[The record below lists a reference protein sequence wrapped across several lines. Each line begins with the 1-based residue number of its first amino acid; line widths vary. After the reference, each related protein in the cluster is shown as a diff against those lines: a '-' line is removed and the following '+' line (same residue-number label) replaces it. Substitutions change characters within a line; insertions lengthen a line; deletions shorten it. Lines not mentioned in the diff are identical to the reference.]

1 MNYTANKYDCKALLG
16 VALLIFSAFLF
27 TVRAYADDYD
37 VVRIPNFWFDR
48 KYVYVAK
55 NVSPRSSSLTSV
67 TISYDSLSDLVYY
80 CNEHG
85 LSTTLAYNTS
95 MKVYVGFVSSKA
107 LDVSK
112 FGTTTLHGLLCNSA
126 GKVYIAERP
135 AAGGNSTT
143 NNTYNFNQTIIN
155 NHTPSSG
162 GRPTTPSVS
171 SSWTDRNLQEK
182 IYQSLEYIYQCVD
195 LANGYLSNNGWIAI
209 DIRNT
214 IQKNVVPAIEA
225 VNKNLISFKDSTV
238 TNLNALYTI
247 TEYNYVTSLSQ
258 LDVLNR
264 LYSGVTSIDSRLDSV
279 INNGAVQ
286 VNTSSIDA
294 RLDKLISMY
303 SKVNCVVLDTA
314 AVNGGQIKSAVGGEL
329 KDVVFWGSARRQNPH
344 LLTMPLNYTLS
355 DAPVTLGAPELRSI
369 PLGASIPA
377 YISADP
383 VLAAGVWKSGST
395 YYLSDTYNAVTGE
408 YVQRIK
414 SIVFDGS
421 ENWVRSIRAND
432 ASLFSVSCIPDNT
445 LSMPMW
451 SSRYGFKTYTS
462 AFDLADDSTKTV
474 TSGYFS
480 HYGKYIRFQDSST
493 SLDGWKKWLS
503 IKYKAG
509 EPLEVWY
516 ALAGES
522 VTTYLD
528 LRPTIAIPEGDSTI
542 SADMLR
548 ITAKYETYDSYTQT
562 ADIIAAINNIPP
574 YDDSGLIAAITN
586 MSRPTVTTDLTE
598 ITTRLDDILGELR
611 STSGSATCEHSYA
624 QDMEQD
630 ATCTLP
636 GLMISTCAKCG
647 DSYSEIV
654 DPLGHDWVVSSHVD
668 AVTDPETGEET
679 ASAYDVYTC
688 SRCGQTYE
696 DHSGDGAPDEDYSN
710 TSISKLVVQVFSKLG
725 TFAGKLIGFFVHLLD
740 KALTSVDNVI
750 SKFNDYTAQIGGFGG
765 AYPSWL
771 TGFWAIIPMEL
782 QTALTFAVICMALG
796 AVGRK
801 LFFS

>member
-1 MNYTANKYDCKALLG
+1 MKRMF
-16 VALLIFSAFLF
+16 VFLIACFLCFS
-27 TVRAYADDYD
+27 T
-37 VVRIPNFWFDR
+37 
-48 KYVYVAK
+48 
-55 NVSPRSSSLTSV
+55 V
-67 TISYDSLSDLVYY
+67 TISYAAVPAFDNTQWLELPSGFGGGSHNYPQSTVVTYSDLKAIRLQV
-80 CNEHG
+80 NSW
-85 LSTTLAYNTS
+85 LSEGQYKGFRGTASISYNGSTYFIQLVQGGIAYR
-95 MKVYVGFVSSKA
+95 
-107 LDVSK
+107 
-112 FGTTTLHGLLCNSA
+112 LCNSS
-126 GKVYIAERP
+126 
-135 AAGGNSTT
+135 GGLYRTESEFDDKPTTSTGSS
-143 NNTYNFNQTIIN
+143 TYDFNQTIIN
-155 NHTPSSG
+155 NHAPSSG
-162 GRPTTPSVS
+162 GTITTPSVS
-171 SSWTDRNLQEK
+171 SSWSDRNLQEK

-247 TEYNYVTSLSQ
+247 TEYSYIASLSQ

-264 LYSGVTSIDSRLDSV
+264 LYSGVSSIDSRLDSV
-279 INNGAVQ
+279 ISNGAVQ

-303 SKVNCVVLDTA
+303 SKVNSVVLDTA

-369 PLGASIPA
+369 PLGSSIPA

-542 SADMLR
+542 SAEMLR

-562 ADIIAAINNIPP
+562 ADIIAAINNLQVGVLP
-574 YDDSGLIAAITN
+574 
-586 MSRPTVTTDLTE
+586 DLDP
-598 ITTRLDDILGELR
+598 IVSRLDTLINKSQATVVNVVTNNTYLTNVYQLDDENDVADR
-611 STSGSATCEHSYA
+611 SKEGIEKVSGMFKWLWKNAFK
-624 QDMEQD
+624 D
-630 ATCTLP
+630 AFGAADVTKLD
-636 GLMISTCAKCG
+636 GL
-647 DSYSEIV
+647 
-654 DPLGHDWVVSSHVD
+654 L
-668 AVTDPETGEET
+668 
-679 ASAYDVYTC
+679 
-688 SRCGQTYE
+688 
-696 DHSGDGAPDEDYSN
+696 
-710 TSISKLVVQVFSKLG
+710 
-725 TFAGKLIGFFVHLLD
+725 
-740 KALTSVDNVI
+740 
-750 SKFNDYTAQIGGFGG
+750 
-765 AYPSWL
+765 
-771 TGFWAIIPMEL
+771 
-782 QTALTFAVICMALG
+782 
-796 AVGRK
+796 
-801 LFFS
+801 

>member
-1 MNYTANKYDCKALLG
+1 MQG
-16 VALLIFSAFLF
+16 GI
-27 TVRAYADDYD
+27 AY
-37 VVRIPNFWFDR
+37 R
-48 KYVYVAK
+48 
-55 NVSPRSSSLTSV
+55 
-67 TISYDSLSDLVYY
+67 
-80 CNEHG
+80 
-85 LSTTLAYNTS
+85 
-95 MKVYVGFVSSKA
+95 
-107 LDVSK
+107 
-112 FGTTTLHGLLCNSA
+112 LCNSS
-126 GKVYIAERP
+126 
-135 AAGGNSTT
+135 GGLYRTESEFDKPTTSTGSS
-143 NNTYNFNQTIIN
+143 TYDFNQTIIN
-155 NHTPSSG
+155 NHAPSSG
-162 GRPTTPSVS
+162 GTITTPSVS
-171 SSWTDRNLQEK
+171 SSWSDRNLQEK

-247 TEYNYVTSLSQ
+247 TEYSYIASLSQ

-279 INNGAVQ
+279 ISNGAVQ
-286 VNTSSIDA
+286 VNTGSIDA

-303 SKVNCVVLDTA
+303 SKVNSVVLDTA

-329 KDVVFWGSARRQNPH
+329 MDVMFWGNAKRQNPY
-344 LLTMPLNYTLS
+344 LLTSPINYSLS
-355 DAPVTLGAPELRSI
+355 GASVSLGAPELRSI
-369 PLGASIPA
+369 PLGSSIPA
-377 YISADP
+377 YISGDP

-528 LRPTIAIPEGDSTI
+528 LRPTIAIPEGDSSI
-542 SADMLR
+542 SAEMLR

-562 ADIIAAINNIPP
+562 ADIIAAINNLQVGVLP
-574 YDDSGLIAAITN
+574 
-586 MSRPTVTTDLTE
+586 DLDP
-598 ITTRLDDILGELR
+598 IVSRLDTLINKSQATVVNVVTNNTYLTNVYQLDDENDVADR
-611 STSGSATCEHSYA
+611 SKEGIEKVSGMFKWLWKNAFK
-624 QDMEQD
+624 D
-630 ATCTLP
+630 AFGAADVTKLD
-636 GLMISTCAKCG
+636 GL
-647 DSYSEIV
+647 
-654 DPLGHDWVVSSHVD
+654 L
-668 AVTDPETGEET
+668 
-679 ASAYDVYTC
+679 
-688 SRCGQTYE
+688 
-696 DHSGDGAPDEDYSN
+696 
-710 TSISKLVVQVFSKLG
+710 
-725 TFAGKLIGFFVHLLD
+725 
-740 KALTSVDNVI
+740 
-750 SKFNDYTAQIGGFGG
+750 
-765 AYPSWL
+765 
-771 TGFWAIIPMEL
+771 
-782 QTALTFAVICMALG
+782 
-796 AVGRK
+796 
-801 LFFS
+801 

>member
-1 MNYTANKYDCKALLG
+1 MYSTSLKLNCKALICAV
-16 VALLIFSAFLF
+16 VALFLVLLLP
-27 TVRAYADDYD
+27 VRAYAYT
-37 VVRIPNFWFDR
+37 VRKIPSFWWEG
-48 KYVYVAK
+48 K
-55 NVSPRSSSLTSV
+55 NVFFAEGVAPRSSSLSSV
-67 TISYDSLSDLVYY
+67 SVSYDSLADLVYY

-85 LSTTLAYNTS
+85 LSTSLFYNTALS
-95 MKVYVGFVSSKA
+95 VYVGFVNDSAFK
-107 LDVSK
+107 LTTVSVESAC
-112 FGTTTLHGLLCNSA
+112 GLLCNSD
-126 GKVYIAERP
+126 GKVYVAERP
-135 AAGGNSTT
+135 STGGNSTT

-214 IQKNVVPAIEA
+214 IQKNVVPAIET

-264 LYSGVTSIDSRLDSV
+264 LYSGVTSIDSRLDGV

-303 SKVNCVVLDTA
+303 SKVNSVVLDTA

-329 KDVVFWGSARRQNPH
+329 MDVMFWGNAKRQNPY
-344 LLTMPLNYTLS
+344 LYTSPLNYSLS
-355 DAPVTLGAPELRSI
+355 GAPVTLGAPELRSI

-542 SADMLR
+542 SADRLR
-548 ITAKYETYDSYTQT
+548 VTAVYETYDSYTQQ
-562 ADIIAAINNIPP
+562 ADIINAINNIPP
-574 YDDSGLIAAITN
+574 YDDSAVVAAIANLESTL
-586 MSRPTVTTDLTE
+586 SKPAVTVTADLTE
-598 ITTRLDDILGELR
+598 ITSRLDTLIENSASKVENTTINITSDNDAFNVFYITDDSGESQPVTEFAGDLAGA
-611 STSGSATCEHSYA
+611 SGKFLSMLYR
-624 QDMEQD
+624 
-630 ATCTLP
+630 L
-636 GLMISTCAKCG
+636 
-647 DSYSEIV
+647 
-654 DPLGHDWVVSSHVD
+654 
-668 AVTDPETGEET
+668 
-679 ASAYDVYTC
+679 
-688 SRCGQTYE
+688 
-696 DHSGDGAPDEDYSN
+696 
-710 TSISKLVVQVFSKLG
+710 VFSDALNNADSDLG
-725 TFAGKLIGFFVHLLD
+725 SFEDFFTSTEPPQEDTVTQSANGISEEVNVWSTF
-740 KALTSVDNVI
+740 
-750 SKFNDYTAQIGGFGG
+750 
-765 AYPSWL
+765 
-771 TGFWAIIPMEL
+771 
-782 QTALTFAVICMALG
+782 
-796 AVGRK
+796 
-801 LFFS
+801 

>member
-1 MNYTANKYDCKALLG
+1 MKKQLIALWMVILILPSCVSVAHANEGYALADRNFMPESIIASILDMKDSVILDHDPTSGKVEYVSWISYDKLSELSTGWRTGGVIVFNATMNAYFLRISYMPTVSIDGQLKYCALG
-16 VALLIFSAFLF
+16 TSNGYCYGS
-27 TVRAYADDYD
+27 RATEKGDTNID
-37 VVRIPNFWFDR
+37 N
-48 KYVYVAK
+48 
-55 NVSPRSSSLTSV
+55 SV
-67 TISYDSLSDLVYY
+67 TINKTTVVWNRVITSVVGTADKKATDVTTGLKNILDWLSLQV
-80 CNEHG
+80 
-85 LSTTLAYNTS
+85 
-95 MKVYVGFVSSKA
+95 KA
-107 LDVSK
+107 TMIVAD
-112 FGTTTLHGLLCNSA
+112 
-126 GKVYIAERP
+126 
-135 AAGGNSTT
+135 
-143 NNTYNFNQTIIN
+143 Q
-155 NHTPSSG
+155 
-162 GRPTTPSVS
+162 
-171 SSWTDRNLQEK
+171 
-182 IYQSLEYIYQCVD
+182 VD
-195 LANGYLSNNGWIAI
+195 LTNDLLYWIADNFQDMLYAIGKADLLIAQIGI
-209 DIRNT
+209 DQWKELLRLEDFLS
-214 IQKNVVPAIEA
+214 AINYNQIYA
-225 VNKNLISFKDSTV
+225 YYAQNGFFFDILDTV
-238 TNLNALYTI
+238 EKLGA
-247 TEYNYVTSLSQ
+247 
-258 LDVLNR
+258 
-264 LYSGVTSIDSRLDSV
+264 RLDSV

-303 SKVNCVVLDTA
+303 SKVNSVVLDTA

-503 IKYKAG
+503 NKYKAG

-624 QDMEQD
+624 QDM
-630 ATCTLP
+630 
-636 GLMISTCAKCG
+636 
-647 DSYSEIV
+647 
-654 DPLGHDWVVSSHVD
+654 
-668 AVTDPETGEET
+668 
-679 ASAYDVYTC
+679 
-688 SRCGQTYE
+688 
-696 DHSGDGAPDEDYSN
+696 
-710 TSISKLVVQVFSKLG
+710 
-725 TFAGKLIGFFVHLLD
+725 
-740 KALTSVDNVI
+740 
-750 SKFNDYTAQIGGFGG
+750 
-765 AYPSWL
+765 
-771 TGFWAIIPMEL
+771 
-782 QTALTFAVICMALG
+782 
-796 AVGRK
+796 
-801 LFFS
+801 

>member
-1 MNYTANKYDCKALLG
+1 MKRIITAVFLSVLVLRFLCSFAFADGTVIFEEGEKPTFYKDISSASGFDDVGWDGLCDLASFYAGKGIPCSISSFTYAGKTYYAL
-16 VALLIFSAFLF
+16 
-27 TVRAYADDYD
+27 
-37 VVRIPNFWFDR
+37 RI
-48 KYVYVAK
+48 
-55 NVSPRSSSLTSV
+55 T
-67 TISYDSLSDLVYY
+67 
-80 CNEHG
+80 
-85 LSTTLAYNTS
+85 
-95 MKVYVGFVSSKA
+95 
-107 LDVSK
+107 
-112 FGTTTLHGLLCNSA
+112 
-126 GKVYIAERP
+126 GKVYYQVGSYSAVSYTVAGRYMGSVNGPWIAKTNTS
-135 AAGGNSTT
+135 GGNSTT

-238 TNLNALYTI
+238 TNLNAAYTI
-247 TEYNYVTSLSQ
+247 LEYLYDTSRSSLS
-258 LDVLNR
+258 VENR
-264 LYSGVTSIDSRLDSV
+264 IYTGVVGVTSRLDSV

-303 SKVNCVVLDTA
+303 SKVNSVVLDTA

-329 KDVVFWGSARRQNPH
+329 KDVVFWGSARRQNPY

-355 DAPVTLGAPELRSI
+355 DAPVTLGTPELRSI

-480 HYGKYIRFQDSST
+480 HYGKYVRFMDAVG
-493 SLDGWKKWLS
+493 SLDSWKTWLAN
-503 IKYKAG
+503 KYKAG

-528 LRPTIAIPEGDSTI
+528 LRPTIAIPEGGSTI
-542 SADMLR
+542 SAEMLR

-562 ADIIAAINNIPP
+562 ADIIAAINNLQVGVLP
-574 YDDSGLIAAITN
+574 
-586 MSRPTVTTDLTE
+586 DLDP
-598 ITTRLDDILGELR
+598 IVSRLDTLINKSQATVVNVVTNNTYLTNVYQLDDENDVADR
-611 STSGSATCEHSYA
+611 SKEGIEKVSGVFKWLWKNAFK
-624 QDMEQD
+624 D
-630 ATCTLP
+630 AFGAADVTKLD
-636 GLMISTCAKCG
+636 GL
-647 DSYSEIV
+647 
-654 DPLGHDWVVSSHVD
+654 L
-668 AVTDPETGEET
+668 
-679 ASAYDVYTC
+679 
-688 SRCGQTYE
+688 
-696 DHSGDGAPDEDYSN
+696 
-710 TSISKLVVQVFSKLG
+710 
-725 TFAGKLIGFFVHLLD
+725 
-740 KALTSVDNVI
+740 
-750 SKFNDYTAQIGGFGG
+750 
-765 AYPSWL
+765 
-771 TGFWAIIPMEL
+771 
-782 QTALTFAVICMALG
+782 
-796 AVGRK
+796 
-801 LFFS
+801 

>member
-1 MNYTANKYDCKALLG
+1 MYSTSLKLNCKALICA
-16 VALLIFSAFLF
+16 VIALFLVLLLP
-27 TVRAYADDYD
+27 VRAYAYT
-37 VVRIPNFWFDR
+37 VRKIPSFWWDG
-48 KYVYVAK
+48 K
-55 NVSPRSSSLTSV
+55 NVFFAEGVAPRSSSLTSV
-67 TISYDSLSDLVYY
+67 TISYDSLADLVYY

-85 LSTTLAYNTS
+85 LSTSLFYNTALS
-95 MKVYVGFVSSKA
+95 VYVGFVNDSAFK
-107 LDVSK
+107 LTTVSVESAY
-112 FGTTTLHGLLCNSA
+112 GLLCNSD
-126 GKVYIAERP
+126 GKVYVAERP
-135 AAGGNSTT
+135 ATGGNSTT
-143 NNTYNFNQTIIN
+143 NNSYNFNQTIIN

-162 GRPTTPSVS
+162 GTITTPSVS
-171 SSWTDRNLQEK
+171 SSWSDRNLQEK

-264 LYSGVTSIDSRLDSV
+264 LYSGVTNIGARLDSV

-303 SKVNCVVLDTA
+303 SKVNSVVLDTA

-344 LLTMPLNYTLS
+344 LLTMPLNYTLA
-355 DAPVTLGAPELRSI
+355 DAPVSLGAPELRSI

-542 SADMLR
+542 SAEMLR

-562 ADIIAAINNIPP
+562 ADIINAINNIPP

-654 DPLGHDWVVSSHVD
+654 DPLGHDWIITSHTD
-668 AVTDPETGEET
+668 AVTDPDTGEET

-696 DHSGDGAPDEDYSN
+696 DHSGDGAPNEDYSN
-710 TSISKLVVQVFSKLG
+710 TSISKLVVKVFSKLG

>member
-1 MNYTANKYDCKALLG
+1 MKRMF
-16 VALLIFSAFLF
+16 VFLIACFLCFS
-27 TVRAYADDYD
+27 T
-37 VVRIPNFWFDR
+37 
-48 KYVYVAK
+48 
-55 NVSPRSSSLTSV
+55 V
-67 TISYDSLSDLVYY
+67 TISYAAVPAFDNTQWLELPSGFGGGSHNYPQSTVVTYSDLKAIRLQV
-80 CNEHG
+80 NSW
-85 LSTTLAYNTS
+85 LSEGQYKGFRGTASISYNGSTYFIQLVQGGIAYR
-95 MKVYVGFVSSKA
+95 
-107 LDVSK
+107 
-112 FGTTTLHGLLCNSA
+112 LCNSS
-126 GKVYIAERP
+126 
-135 AAGGNSTT
+135 GGLYRTESEFDKPTTSTGSS
-143 NNTYNFNQTIIN
+143 TYDFNQTIIN

-247 TEYNYVTSLSQ
+247 TEYSYIASLSQ

-264 LYSGVTSIDSRLDSV
+264 LYSDVTNIGARLDSV

-286 VNTSSIDA
+286 INTSSIDA

-303 SKVNCVVLDTA
+303 SKVNSVVLDTA
-314 AVNGGQIKSAVGGEL
+314 AVNGGQIKDAVGGEL
-329 KDVVFWGSARRQNPH
+329 QDVVFWGNAKRSNPY
-344 LLTMPLNYTLS
+344 LQTADLNYTLS
-355 DAPVTLGAPELRSI
+355 DAPTVLGAPELRSI

-395 YYLSDTYNAVTGE
+395 YYLSDTYNASTGE
-408 YVQRIK
+408 YVQRIQ

-421 ENWVRSIRAND
+421 ESWGRSIRKD
-432 ASLFSVSCIPDNT
+432 GASIFWLSCMPDNAIA
-445 LSMPMW
+445 MPMW
-451 SSRYGFKTYTS
+451 SSRYVFSTYTS

-480 HYGKYIRFQDSST
+480 HYGKYIRFMDSIS
-493 SLDGWKKWLS
+493 SLSSWKTWLAN
-503 IKYKAG
+503 KYKEG
-509 EPLEVWY
+509 TPMEVWY
-516 ALAGES
+516 AYPEQ
-522 VTTYLD
+522 VTTTYLD

-542 SADMLR
+542 SAEMLR

-562 ADIIAAINNIPP
+562 ADIINAINNIPP

-611 STSGSATCEHSYA
+611 STSGSATCDHTY
-624 QDMEQD
+624 QQHMEQD
-630 ATCTLP
+630 TTCTLP

-654 DPLGHDWVVSSHVD
+654 DPLGHDWIITSHTD

-679 ASAYDVYTC
+679 AAAYDIYTC
-688 SRCGQTYE
+688 SRCDRTYE
-696 DHSGDGAPDEDYSN
+696 DHTGDGAPDEDYSN
-710 TSISKLVVQVFSKLG
+710 TSISQLVVKVFSKLG

-740 KALTSVDNVI
+740 KALTGVDNVI
-750 SKFNDYTAQIGGFGG
+750 SKFNDYTAQIGSFGG

>member
-1 MNYTANKYDCKALLG
+1 
-16 VALLIFSAFLF
+16 
-27 TVRAYADDYD
+27 
-37 VVRIPNFWFDR
+37 
-48 KYVYVAK
+48 
-55 NVSPRSSSLTSV
+55 
-67 TISYDSLSDLVYY
+67 
-80 CNEHG
+80 
-85 LSTTLAYNTS
+85 
-95 MKVYVGFVSSKA
+95 
-107 LDVSK
+107 
-112 FGTTTLHGLLCNSA
+112 
-126 GKVYIAERP
+126 
-135 AAGGNSTT
+135 
-143 NNTYNFNQTIIN
+143 
-155 NHTPSSG
+155 
-162 GRPTTPSVS
+162 
-171 SSWTDRNLQEK
+171 
-182 IYQSLEYIYQCVD
+182 
-195 LANGYLSNNGWIAI
+195 
-209 DIRNT
+209 
-214 IQKNVVPAIEA
+214 
-225 VNKNLISFKDSTV
+225 
-238 TNLNALYTI
+238 
-247 TEYNYVTSLSQ
+247 
-258 LDVLNR
+258 
-264 LYSGVTSIDSRLDSV
+264 
-279 INNGAVQ
+279 
-286 VNTSSIDA
+286 
-294 RLDKLISMY
+294 
-303 SKVNCVVLDTA
+303 
-314 AVNGGQIKSAVGGEL
+314 
-329 KDVVFWGSARRQNPH
+329 
-344 LLTMPLNYTLS
+344 
-355 DAPVTLGAPELRSI
+355 
-369 PLGASIPA
+369 
-377 YISADP
+377 
-383 VLAAGVWKSGST
+383 
-395 YYLSDTYNAVTGE
+395 
-408 YVQRIK
+408 
-414 SIVFDGS
+414 
-421 ENWVRSIRAND
+421 
-432 ASLFSVSCIPDNT
+432 
-445 LSMPMW
+445 MW

-668 AVTDPETGEET
+668 AVTDPDTGEET

-688 SRCGQTYE
+688 SRCDRTYE
-696 DHSGDGAPDEDYSN
+696 DHTGDGAPNEDYSN
-710 TSISKLVVQVFSKLG
+710 TSISKLVVKVFSKLG

-750 SKFNDYTAQIGGFGG
+750 SKFNDYTAQITGFGG
-765 AYPSWL
+765 VYPSWL

>member
-1 MNYTANKYDCKALLG
+1 MKKQLIALWMVILILPSCVSVAHANEGYALANRNFMPESIIASILDMKDSVILDHDPTSGKVEYVSWISYDKLSELSTGWRTGGVIVFNATMNAYFLRISYMPTVSTDGQLKYCALGTSNGYCYGSKATEKG
-16 VALLIFSAFLF
+16 DTNI
-27 TVRAYADDYD
+27 D
-37 VVRIPNFWFDR
+37 N
-48 KYVYVAK
+48 
-55 NVSPRSSSLTSV
+55 SV
-67 TISYDSLSDLVYY
+67 TINKTTVVWNRVITSVVGTADKKATDVTTGLKNILDWLSLQV
-80 CNEHG
+80 
-85 LSTTLAYNTS
+85 
-95 MKVYVGFVSSKA
+95 KA
-107 LDVSK
+107 TMIVAD
-112 FGTTTLHGLLCNSA
+112 
-126 GKVYIAERP
+126 
-135 AAGGNSTT
+135 
-143 NNTYNFNQTIIN
+143 Q
-155 NHTPSSG
+155 
-162 GRPTTPSVS
+162 
-171 SSWTDRNLQEK
+171 
-182 IYQSLEYIYQCVD
+182 VD
-195 LANGYLSNNGWIAI
+195 LTNDLLYWIADNFQDMLYAIGKADLLIAQIGI
-209 DIRNT
+209 DQWKELLRLEDFLS
-214 IQKNVVPAIEA
+214 AINYNQIYA
-225 VNKNLISFKDSTV
+225 YYAQNGFFFDLLDTV
-238 TNLNALYTI
+238 EKLGA
-247 TEYNYVTSLSQ
+247 
-258 LDVLNR
+258 
-264 LYSGVTSIDSRLDSV
+264 RLDSV
-279 INNGAVQ
+279 ISNGAVQ

-303 SKVNCVVLDTA
+303 SKVNSVVLDTA

-369 PLGASIPA
+369 PLGSSIPA

-542 SADMLR
+542 SAEMLR

-562 ADIIAAINNIPP
+562 ADIIAAINNLQVGVLP
-574 YDDSGLIAAITN
+574 
-586 MSRPTVTTDLTE
+586 DLDP
-598 ITTRLDDILGELR
+598 IVSRLDTLINKSQATVVNVVTNNTYLTNVYQLDDENDVADR
-611 STSGSATCEHSYA
+611 SKEGIEKVSGMFKWLWKNAFK
-624 QDMEQD
+624 D
-630 ATCTLP
+630 AFGAADVTKLD
-636 GLMISTCAKCG
+636 GL
-647 DSYSEIV
+647 
-654 DPLGHDWVVSSHVD
+654 L
-668 AVTDPETGEET
+668 
-679 ASAYDVYTC
+679 
-688 SRCGQTYE
+688 
-696 DHSGDGAPDEDYSN
+696 
-710 TSISKLVVQVFSKLG
+710 
-725 TFAGKLIGFFVHLLD
+725 
-740 KALTSVDNVI
+740 
-750 SKFNDYTAQIGGFGG
+750 
-765 AYPSWL
+765 
-771 TGFWAIIPMEL
+771 
-782 QTALTFAVICMALG
+782 
-796 AVGRK
+796 
-801 LFFS
+801 